1 VPSVLRSEGSEDL
14 TVEGSADVEDDASAL
29 GLGVPE
35 MGEPDVPRAAG
46 DAVGWFMGSAECW
59 RFS

>member
-1 VPSVLRSEGSEDL
+1 MPSVPSSGGIVDL
-14 TVEGSADVEDDASAL
+14 AVEGSADVDDDASAL
-29 GLGVPE
+29 GLGVPAT
-35 MGEPDVPRAAG
+35 GEPDVPRVAG